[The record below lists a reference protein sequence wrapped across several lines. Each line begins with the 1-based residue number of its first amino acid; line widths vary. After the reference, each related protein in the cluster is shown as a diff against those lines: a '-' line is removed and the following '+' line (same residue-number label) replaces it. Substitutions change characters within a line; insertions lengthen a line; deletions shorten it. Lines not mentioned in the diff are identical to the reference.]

1 MAWYLPVSYMSTPEK
16 LISPISPFELDS
28 KCEEGA
34 SARERI
40 FEAAKKL
47 FYRSGIRGVS
57 VEAIAE
63 EADTTK
69 VTLYRVYSSKDE
81 LIVKVLEDQAERWK
95 QWWNEVVSRHPGEPR
110 KQIEA
115 IFRCFH
121 DELCCDN
128 AERGCAMANAS
139 VELEDDHPGR
149 QVIREHK
156 LEMAARMRELCKQ
169 MGARDPAQLANS
181 LMLLLHGA
189 FAARL
194 VYDGQDQIDAV
205 GDAARILID
214 SAIAS
219 RAKR

>member
-1 MAWYLPVSYMSTPEK
+1 MSTPEK
-16 LISPISPFELDS
+16 QMHPISPFELDA
-28 KCEEGA
+28 KHEEGA

-47 FYRSGIRGVS
+47 FYKSGIRGVS

-63 EADTTK
+63 EANTTK

-81 LIVKVLEDQAERWK
+81 LIVKVLEEQAERWK
-95 QWWNEVVSRHPGEPR
+95 QWWDEVVSRYPDEPR

-115 IFRCFH
+115 IFESFH
-121 DELCCDN
+121 DELCCEN
-128 AERGCAMANAS
+128 AQRGCAMANAS
-139 VELEDDHPGR
+139 VELEDGHPGKE
-149 QVIREHK
+149 VIREHK
-156 LEMAARMRELCKQ
+156 LEMAARMRALCQQ
-169 MGARDPAQLANS
+169 MGAKDPAQLANS

-194 VYDGQDQIDAV
+194 VYVGQEQIAAV
-205 GDAARILID
+205 GEAARVLID

-219 RAKR
+219 RTRR

>member
-1 MAWYLPVSYMSTPEK
+1 MSTPEK
-16 LISPISPFELDS
+16 QLHSISPFESDS

-47 FYRSGIRGVS
+47 FYKSGIRGVS

-63 EADTTK
+63 EANTTK
-69 VTLYRVYSSKDE
+69 VTLYRVYSSKEE
-81 LIVKVLEDQAERWK
+81 LIVKVLEEQAERWK
-95 QWWNEVVSRHPGEPR
+95 QWWDEVASRNPGEPR

-115 IFRCFH
+115 IFECFH

-149 QVIREHK
+149 QVVREHK
-156 LEMAARMRELCKQ
+156 LEMNRRMIELCTQ
-169 MGARDPAQLANS
+169 MGAKDPKLLANS
-181 LMLLLHGA
+181 LMLLLSGA

-194 VYDGQDQIDAV
+194 VYDGREQIAAV
-205 GDAARILID
+205 CGAAQALLD
-214 SAIAS
+214 SQMAGS
-219 RAKR
+219 AKR

>member
-1 MAWYLPVSYMSTPEK
+1 MSTPEK
-16 LISPISPFELDS
+16 QISPISPFELDS

-34 SARERI
+34 SARDRI

-63 EADTTK
+63 EANTTK

-81 LIVKVLEDQAERWK
+81 LIVKVLEEQAERWR
-95 QWWNEVVSRHPGEPR
+95 QWWDEVVSRHPGEPR
-110 KQIEA
+110 KQVEA
-115 IFRCFH
+115 VFKCFH
-121 DELCCDN
+121 DELCCEN

-139 VELEDDHPGR
+139 VELEEDHPGR

-169 MGARDPAQLANS
+169 MGAKDPTQLSNS

-189 FAARL
+189 FASRL
-194 VYDGQDQIDAV
+194 VYDGQEQFAAVGAAARTLIDA
-205 GDAARILID
+205 ATIT
-214 SAIAS
+214 